1 MQYEWQG
8 KTMAIRANAI
18 LTSSENHILK
28 NLKKKQQNDKKKNPQ
43 LKITPKHQTQDQYYP
58 NQKPF
63 KLLSPVPTGQE
74 GIPKKRT

>member
-28 NLKKKQQNDKKKNPQ
+28 NLKKKNKMTKKNPTTENYTKASNTRPI
-43 LKITPKHQTQDQYYP
+43 LS
-58 NQKPF
+58 KPET
-63 KLLSPVPTGQE
+63 V
-74 GIPKKRT
+74 